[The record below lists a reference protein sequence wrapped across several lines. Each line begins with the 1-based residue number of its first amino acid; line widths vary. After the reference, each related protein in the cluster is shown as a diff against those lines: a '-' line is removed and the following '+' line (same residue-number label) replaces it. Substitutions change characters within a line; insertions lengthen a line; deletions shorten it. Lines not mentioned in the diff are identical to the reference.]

1 MIPEAIKYAIV
12 LDGGTGVRKRRGSMD
27 RIRIEQLKWKI
38 VRFFVEGRGVLLF
51 FRFKEKRGGIRVVR
65 VIHF

>member
-12 LDGGTGVRKRRGSMD
+12 LDGGTGDRKRRGSMD
-27 RIRIEQLKWKI
+27 RIRIGQLKWKI
-38 VRFFVEGRGVLLF
+38 VRFFVEGRGVF